1 VATQREQIAVIK
13 AFGYSDRAV
22 GVHYAKIVALVAG
35 PGAAAGVLVAGS
47 LGAAMTRLY
56 ARYFRFPELPL
67 ALGATEVIEGLA
79 ISAVAATLGA
89 WAAIRRTVVLPPA
102 EAMRP
107 EAPLAYRPA
116 LLERLGF
123 ARLVPPIARMVVRE
137 IERRPL
143 RSLLTVA
150 GISAA
155 TGLTVF
161 NAFTFDSV
169 RHMLNVQFGLTRR
182 EDVHLTF
189 SEPRSTGA
197 LSAVRKLPGVV
208 YAEPFRAVP
217 ARIRAGLRA
226 RRVAIEG
233 MPERGVLQALL
244 DAELRPLAIPSEG
257 LVVSRKLAEILG
269 VSAGDHVTVEVLEGR
284 RRTVSVPI
292 ARIAETFVGIS
303 AYMRLASL
311 GRVLGEGESMDGA
324 WLLVDDGRTE
334 ALHARVKEVPLIASV
349 MERDRMLHSARR
361 LLDEHVGTWIAFGLS
376 FALVM
381 AMGVLYNAVRVTLA
395 ERARELASLRVLGFR
410 RGEVCAILFGQ
421 LALLL
426 LVAVPLGLGFGW
438 LLAAALVRSPGFNTE
453 QFRLPLVISPATY
466 AIAVATVLV
475 GAILS
480 SWTAWRKLDAMD
492 IVEALKAR
500 D

>member
-1 VATQREQIAVIK
+1 
-13 AFGYSDRAV
+13 
-22 GVHYAKIVALVAG
+22 
-35 PGAAAGVLVAGS
+35 
-47 LGAAMTRLY
+47 
-56 ARYFRFPELPL
+56 
-67 ALGATEVIEGLA
+67 
-79 ISAVAATLGA
+79 
-89 WAAIRRTVVLPPA
+89 
-102 EAMRP
+102 
-107 EAPLAYRPA
+107 
-116 LLERLGF
+116 
-123 ARLVPPIARMVVRE
+123 
-137 IERRPL
+137 
-143 RSLLTVA
+143 
-150 GISAA
+150 
-155 TGLTVF
+155 
-161 NAFTFDSV
+161 
-169 RHMLNVQFGLTRR
+169 
-182 EDVHLTF
+182 
-189 SEPRSTGA
+189 
-197 LSAVRKLPGVV
+197 
-208 YAEPFRAVP
+208 
-217 ARIRAGLRA
+217 
-226 RRVAIEG
+226 
-233 MPERGVLQALL
+233 
-244 DAELRPLAIPSEG
+244 
-257 LVVSRKLAEILG
+257 
-269 VSAGDHVTVEVLEGR
+269 
-284 RRTVSVPI
+284 
-292 ARIAETFVGIS
+292 
-303 AYMRLASL
+303 
-311 GRVLGEGESMDGA
+311 
-324 WLLVDDGRTE
+324 VDDGRTE

-349 MERDRMLHSARR
+349 MERDRMLQSARR